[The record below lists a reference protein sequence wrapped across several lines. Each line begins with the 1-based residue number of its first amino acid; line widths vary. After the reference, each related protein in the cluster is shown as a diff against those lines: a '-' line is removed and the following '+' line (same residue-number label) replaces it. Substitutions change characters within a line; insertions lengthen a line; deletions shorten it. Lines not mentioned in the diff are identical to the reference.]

1 MSAIASA
8 TKPVSPAT
16 SADRIFNFSAGP
28 GVLPEVVL
36 RQAQKDLWNIAGSGI
51 GILEHSH
58 RGKVVDK
65 VWEDT
70 INAIREVGGVP
81 ANYKILFMT
90 GGATQQFFQV
100 PMNFLAKAPGA
111 PGVTADYINTGVW
124 SAKAIKE
131 AKAFGTINVAASSE
145 DRQFRYIPKPDAI
158 KWTAGAGGATG
169 ARYAHFT
176 TNNTIYGT
184 EFKAE
189 PAPPQGTPLVCDTSS
204 DMFSRPIDVSKYAFI
219 YAGAQKNM
227 GAAGVTVVIARE
239 DFLETGAKDIP
250 PMLQYRTHAAED
262 SRHNTPPVFAVYLVG
277 EVMKWLRA
285 EGGLRA
291 MGEKNAAKAK
301 LIYDYLDASR
311 LFKPY
316 ADKDS
321 RSLMNITFRLPTE
334 EMEAKFVKEAAAAGL
349 DGLKGHRNAGGM
361 RASVYNAFPVEGCH
375 ALVRFMEKY
384 EKANG

>member
-16 SADRIFNFSAGP
+16 SSDRIFNFSAGP

-36 RQAQKDLWNIAGSGI
+36 RQAQKDLWNFAGSGI

-70 INAIREVGGVP
+70 INAIREVGAVP

-100 PMNFLAKAPGA
+100 PMNFLAKGQ
-111 PGVTADYINTGVW
+111 TADYINTGVW

-131 AKAFGTINVAASSE
+131 AKAFGSVNVAASSE

-158 KWTAGAGGATG
+158 KWSGAGGSGG

-184 EFKAE
+184 EFKGE
-189 PAPPQGTPLVCDTSS
+189 PTPPQGTPLVCDTSS

-301 LIYDYLDASR
+301 LIYDYLDASK

-334 EMEAKFVKEAAAAGL
+334 EMEAKFVKEAGAAGL

-361 RASVYNAFPVEGCH
+361 RASVYNAFPVEGCQ
-375 ALVRFMEKY
+375 ALVRFMEKF
-384 EKANG
+384 EKGNG

>member
-8 TKPVSPAT
+8 TKPVSPAA
-16 SADRIFNFSAGP
+16 SAERIFNFSAGP
-28 GVLPEVVL
+28 GVLPEAVL

-70 INAIREVGGVP
+70 INDIREVGSVP
-81 ANYKILFMT
+81 ANYKVLFLT
-90 GGATQQFFQV
+90 GGASQQFFQI
-100 PMNFLAKAPGA
+100 PMNFLKKGE
-111 PGVTADYINTGVW
+111 TADYINTGVW

-131 AKAFGTINVAASSE
+131 AKAFGVVNVAATSE
-145 DRQFRYIPKPDAI
+145 DRQFRYIPKADQI
-158 KWTAGAGGATG
+158 TWTPG

-184 EFKAE
+184 EFGAE
-189 PAPPQGTPLVCDTSS
+189 PAHPAGAPLVCDTSS

-227 GAAGVTVVIARE
+227 GAAGVTVVIARD
-239 DFLETGAKDIP
+239 DFLETGTKDIP
-250 PMLQYRTHAAED
+250 GLLQYRSHAAED

-277 EVMKWLRA
+277 QVMKWIKA

-291 MGEKNAAKAK
+291 MAEKNAAKAK
-301 LIYDYLDASR
+301 PIYDYLDASK
-311 LFKPY
+311 LFRAY

-334 EMEAKFVKEAAAAGL
+334 EMEAKFIKEATAAGL
-349 DGLKGHRNAGGM
+349 DGLKGHRSAGGM
-361 RASVYNAFPVEGCH
+361 RASVYNAFPIDGCR
-375 ALVRFMEKY
+375 ALVRFMEGF

>member
-8 TKPVSPAT
+8 TKPVSPAA
-16 SADRIFNFSAGP
+16 SAERIFNFSAGP
-28 GVLPEVVL
+28 GVLPEAVL

-70 INAIREVGGVP
+70 INDIREVGSVP
-81 ANYKILFMT
+81 ANYKVLFLT
-90 GGATQQFFQV
+90 GGASQQFFQI
-100 PMNFLAKAPGA
+100 PMNFLKKGE
-111 PGVTADYINTGVW
+111 TADYINTGVW

-131 AKAFGTINVAASSE
+131 AKAFGDVNVAATSE
-145 DRQFRYIPKPDAI
+145 DRQFRYIPKADQI
-158 KWTAGAGGATG
+158 KWTTG

-184 EFKAE
+184 EFASE
-189 PAPPQGTPLVCDTSS
+189 PAHPAGAPLVCDTSS

-227 GAAGVTVVIARE
+227 GAAGVTVVIARD
-239 DFLETGAKDIP
+239 DFLETGTKDIP
-250 PMLQYRTHAAED
+250 GLLQYRTHAAED

-277 EVMKWLRA
+277 QVMKWIKA

-301 LIYDYLDASR
+301 PIYDYLDASK
-311 LFKPY
+311 LFKAY

-334 EMEAKFVKEAAAAGL
+334 EMEAKFIKEATAAGL
-349 DGLKGHRNAGGM
+349 DGLKGHRSAGGM
-361 RASVYNAFPVEGCH
+361 RASVYNAFPIEGCR
-375 ALVRFMEKY
+375 ALVQFMERF